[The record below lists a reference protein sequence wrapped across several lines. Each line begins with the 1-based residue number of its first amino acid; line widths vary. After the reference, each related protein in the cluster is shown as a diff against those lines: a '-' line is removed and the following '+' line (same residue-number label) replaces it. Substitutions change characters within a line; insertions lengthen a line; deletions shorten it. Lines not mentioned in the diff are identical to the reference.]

1 MHGTHEKAH
10 NSTAAY
16 ASKADAYGLSKRSP
30 NAGNVKPDHASIEQN
45 PLLLPGGA
53 LRSREMTIRKV
64 RSLHSILLT
73 KGPSPNL
80 PGRIEENLS
89 SFRNAYPGMARTF
102 PLSRLQHG
110 TW

>member
-1 MHGTHEKAH
+1 
-10 NSTAAY
+10 
-16 ASKADAYGLSKRSP
+16 
-30 NAGNVKPDHASIEQN
+30 
-45 PLLLPGGA
+45 
-53 LRSREMTIRKV
+53 MTIRKV